1 MMLRP
6 KRCCG
11 NKSPRFNCGRGFS
24 LIELMITV
32 AIVGI
37 LAGIALPAYQDSMRK
52 GRRAEGQA
60 ALTDAAARQEQY
72 FMDNKSY
79 TTSMVDLGYSADP
92 TTTEKGY
99 YQVRMKTILEV
110 PGCPITTCFTLQA
123 QPQGDQGRDSCATLT
138 LNSLGAKLPAGCW

>member
-1 MMLRP
+1 MLRP
-6 KRCCG
+6 NRYCADRI
-11 NKSPRFNCGRGFS
+11 PRPIKGRGFS

-72 FMDNKSY
+72 FMDNKTY
-79 TTSMVDLGYSADP
+79 AASMVNLGFSASP
-92 TTTEKGY
+92 TTTEKGH
-99 YQVRMKTILEV
+99 YQVRMRTIEEV
-110 PGCPITTCFTLQA
+110 PDCPITTCFTLQA
-123 QPQGDQGRDSCATLT
+123 EPQGDQGEDSCETLT